1 MTDSETPQTTLVEA
15 LVVCSLQRSVFARLR
30 RFVGDDS
37 LPRLAK
43 VVGGLG
49 RHGRFTLKIGPS
61 DCPIDRALDGS
72 AVQGIA
78 EADAPACAM
87 PAMEVRADGG
97 RLAVEVTYGGL
108 AVRTDCGPT
117 ATDNLF
123 ASGRGPAPPGKVAFG
138 AACDSFAAS
147 VGFARAFRTLRQAGF
162 SIDEASAARAALWTP
177 TSGELTA
184 TVAAKGDVRVI
195 VSVRR
200 EGTHGWKLYIG
211 AISPRRPL
219 VCPAGRPHTLRGLNQ
234 EALELAFA
242 TAAEMSETPS
252 G

>member
-1 MTDSETPQTTLVEA
+1 MTAPTFRVEA
-15 LVVCSLQRSVFARLR
+15 PVVFSLQRSVLARLR
-30 RFVGDDS
+30 RYVDDDS

-49 RHGRFTLKIGPS
+49 RHGRFTLKIGPN
-61 DCPIDRALDGS
+61 DCP
-72 AVQGIA
+72 
-78 EADAPACAM
+78 M
-87 PAMEVRADGG
+87 PAMQVLADGG

-108 AVRTDCGPT
+108 IARTDCGPT
-117 ATDNLF
+117 AADNLV
-123 ASGRGPAPPGKVAFG
+123 ADGRGPVPAGKIAFG

-147 VGFARAFRTLRQAGF
+147 VGFAKAFRTLRQAGF

-184 TVAAKGDVRVI
+184 TVAAKGEVRVI

-200 EGTHGWKLYIG
+200 EGTHGWKLYVG
-211 AISPRRPL
+211 AVSPRRPL
-219 VCPAGRPHTLRGLNQ
+219 VCPAGRPHTLCGLNQ

-242 TAAEMSETPS
+242 RAAEMSETPS

>member
-1 MTDSETPQTTLVEA
+1 MTDSETPQTTPVEA
-15 LVVCSLQRSVFARLR
+15 PVVFSLQRSVLARLR
-30 RFVGDDS
+30 RYVDDGS

-61 DCPIDRALDGS
+61 DCP
-72 AVQGIA
+72 
-78 EADAPACAM
+78 M

-147 VGFARAFRTLRQAGF
+147 VGFAKAFRTLRQAGF

-184 TVAAKGDVRVI
+184 TVAAKGDVWVI

-242 TAAEMSETPS
+242 TAAEMAETPS